1 MYIRLQVEQKFNEAM
16 EKIAVLTSEK
26 EQLEHII
33 IRLQDETDTV
43 GEYITL
49 YQYQRAQQ
57 RARLDEKERQLQ
69 TISRDREELKSKLT
83 QLQSLITGWM
93 NTKDSNCKPTLAEE
107 EEKAKNAGGY

>member
-1 MYIRLQVEQKFNEAM
+1 M

-93 NTKDSNCKPTLAEE
+93 NTKDSNYKPILAEE
-107 EEKAKNAGGY
+107 EEKAKNAGG